1 MNLTEE
7 QMQQYIEFNNM
18 DITLISYP
26 ISITNNMPQ
35 TITTRFQDGRV
46 FVVFIH
52 YNTILENWF
61 LDLYLQDIN
70 GDLQPQVLGLMIEWG
85 LNLFAQYR
93 YLNIGEFYV
102 YSKNPNLYDAP
113 TYNDLSV
120 NFYYIWRHS

>member
-1 MNLTEE
+1 MNLT
-7 QMQQYIEFNNM
+7 QDQIQQYINFNNM
-18 DITLISYP
+18 DLNLNAYDLM
-26 ISITNNMPQ
+26 ITNNTPQ
-35 TITTRFQDGRV
+35 TITARFQDGRV
-46 FVVFIH
+46 YIVFIH

-70 GDLQPQVLGLMIEWG
+70 GEPQPQVLGLMIEWG

-120 NFYYIWRHS
+120 NFYYIWRHN